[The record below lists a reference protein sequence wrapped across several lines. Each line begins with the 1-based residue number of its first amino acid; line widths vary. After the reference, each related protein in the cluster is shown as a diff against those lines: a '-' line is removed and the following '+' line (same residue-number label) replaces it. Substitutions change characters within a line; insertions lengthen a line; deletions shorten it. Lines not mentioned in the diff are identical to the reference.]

1 MQMKEEKLVM
11 ISEYDSATEAE
22 MAKSLLESAGIE
34 SVIGDEY
41 MSTLY
46 PAGIPARLFV
56 READAAAA
64 REMIGA

>member
-1 MQMKEEKLVM
+1 MKEEKLVM
-11 ISEYDSATEAE
+11 ISEYDSSTEAE

-41 MSTLY
+41 MSTVY

-56 READAAAA
+56 GEDDAAAA
-64 REMIGA
+64 REMIEA